1 MVIVPQ
7 TTPGSWKTRRKSP
20 SARAPSP
27 PPPTGCRPRR
37 PRPKLAR
44 RRPCRR
50 PRWGKRVGKVG
61 KSLGI
66 FEGFY
71 SKNCRDDQEISRF
84 WWNWIGNMWIYHDL
98 SGNMC
103 YLRWLTTKLGWGAG
117 AQILSIPGGSFI
129 DVDDVGVWRAK
140 DTGRVGQI
148 LLRSPGNK
156 EANLALLYVNGI

>member
-1 MVIVPQ
+1 MEDEEEKP
-7 TTPGSWKTRRKSP
+7 KRTRSVTSAADRLP
-20 SARAPSP
+20 STASTAEARASAAVP
-27 PPPTGCRPRR
+27 PP
-37 PRPKLAR
+37 
-44 RRPCRR
+44 
-50 PRWGKRVGKVG
+50 KVG
-61 KSLGI
+61 EKGWKSGQI
-66 FEGFY
+66 VGDFEGFY

-117 AQILSIPGGSFI
+117 AQTLGIPGGSFI